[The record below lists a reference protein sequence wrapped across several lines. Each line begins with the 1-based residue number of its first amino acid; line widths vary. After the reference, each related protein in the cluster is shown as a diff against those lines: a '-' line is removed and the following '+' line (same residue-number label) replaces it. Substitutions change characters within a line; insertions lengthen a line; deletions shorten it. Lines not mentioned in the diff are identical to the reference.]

1 MLFEDFNSK
10 HRPLVERQRLIGTKG
25 EKVAL
30 AYLKKDGWRC
40 VATNVRFGKDEL
52 DILAMTPDEG
62 TLVIV
67 EVRATGLER
76 KKPERTMG
84 KSKRS
89 AMMRIAKQLRGRARR
104 SSCTLRVDLIT
115 VSFAKKPVI
124 IEHYRAVLRIAA
136 SRIFA

>member
-1 MLFEDFNSK
+1 LLFDDFNSK
-10 HRPLVERQRLIGTKG
+10 HRSLVERQRLIGIKG

-30 AYLKKDGWRC
+30 TYLKRSGWRC

-67 EVRATGLER
+67 EVRATGVET
-76 KKPERTMG
+76 KKPERTVG

-89 AMMRIAKQLRGRARR
+89 AMMRIAKQLRGCARR
-104 SSCTLRVDLIT
+104 NSSTLRVDLIT
-115 VSFAKKPVI
+115 VSFAKKPVT
-124 IEHYRAVLRIAA
+124 IEHYRGVLRIGA
-136 SRIFA
+136 SRIFT